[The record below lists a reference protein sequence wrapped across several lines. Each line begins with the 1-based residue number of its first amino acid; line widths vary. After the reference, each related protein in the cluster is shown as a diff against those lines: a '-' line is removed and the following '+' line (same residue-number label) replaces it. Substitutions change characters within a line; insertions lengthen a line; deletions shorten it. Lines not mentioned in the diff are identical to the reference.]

1 MATSLYA
8 ETVQL
13 WVGCAG
19 VEGSD
24 DAVRLGSLCD
34 QNTLTQ
40 GTSVYCSVLHT

>member
-1 MATSLYA
+1 MTLHA
-8 ETVQL
+8 EVFQL
-13 WVGCAG
+13 WAGCAS

-24 DAVRLGSLCD
+24 EAVDLGSLCD